1 MFQDVSPLIM
11 MMIMIMMMV
20 MMILMLVL
28 VMRMQCSKMFPS
40 PSGFL
45 CSSDHFSTGPAA
57 DQSPMMITKMRMIA
71 MMLMLM
77 RMMMIVMVMV
87 MRTMVMVMM
96 LRSIFQWM
104 IKALSDGAEMKAR
117 HFVEDFFWI
126 IHNFL
131 Y

>member
-1 MFQDVSPLIM
+1 MFEDVSL
-11 MMIMIMMMV
+11 
-20 MMILMLVL
+20 
-28 VMRMQCSKMFPS
+28 

-57 DQSPMMITKMRMIA
+57 DQSPMMITEMRMIA

-77 RMMMIVMVMV
+77 RMMMIVMLMV
-87 MRTMVMVMM
+87 MRTMVMGMMMM

-117 HFVEDFFWI
+117 HFVEDFLWI
-126 IHNFL
+126 IQNFL